1 MHNIREKRKKGA
13 SYGLQETPDGR
24 QEREQEVLCRRMS
37 GKNAELD
44 PLYFL
49 KHFLHVR
56 PAQLKSGETDCACV

>member
-37 GKNAELD
+37 GKNSVVYGL
-44 PLYFL
+44 
-49 KHFLHVR
+49 
-56 PAQLKSGETDCACV
+56 